1 MLNFIQKNTDRRTLL
16 IHLISLKIKQ
26 NLQIYMQNQ
35 PKKGFSSKRQNAA
48 DTLMPTLAQ
57 TRMQY
62 CKSSTTITWYK
73 YTNTWLICEF

>member
-1 MLNFIQKNTDRRTLL
+1 
-16 IHLISLKIKQ
+16 
-26 NLQIYMQNQ
+26 MQNQ
-35 PKKGFSSKRQNAA
+35 PKKGVSSKRQNAA
-48 DTLMPTLAQ
+48 DTLVPTLAQ